1 MLALFA
7 SLMLAAATPPPAG
20 GSLGENWGPQQ
31 DQVRDRVRA
40 GRAIPLSQAT
50 AAVAKHVPGRLLD
63 AGLEAGDNG
72 REVYRIRWAAA
83 DGRRID
89 LIVDA
94 ATGAILHE
102 GAP

>member
-1 MLALFA
+1 MLALLA
-7 SLMLAAATPPPAG
+7 SLVLIAGPPPTG

-31 DQVRDRVRA
+31 DQVRGLVRS

-50 AAVAKHVPGRLLD
+50 TAVARRIPGRLLD
-63 AGLEAGDNG
+63 AGLEAGENG

-83 DGRRID
+83 DGRRLD

-102 GAP
+102 GGR